1 MASLSARKP
10 TTPQD
15 WYAVDCTLQRIAA
28 RAKGKAM
35 HKIVCPDTAYH
46 HLRASDN
53 VWFVGG
59 YLVYFEVGTPWYSDR
74 QILSELLIVRV
85 GPGGTLR
92 GVALFLREQAR
103 AAGAALVAVGTT
115 FSRSDRAL
123 ARLYQAEGFTPEAIT
138 LTMEP

>member
-1 MASLSARKP
+1 
-10 TTPQD
+10 
-15 WYAVDCTLQRIAA
+15 
-28 RAKGKAM
+28 M
-35 HKIVCPDTAYH
+35 HKLVCPDTAFE
-46 HLRASDN
+46 HLVFNADN
-53 VWFVGG
+53 VWLVDG
-59 YLVYFEVGTPWYSDR
+59 YLVYFEVGTPWYSTQ

-92 GVALFLREQAR
+92 GVAQFLREQAR